1 LQKIINLIS
10 FIIIMIIM
18 EFTTISVSARTRDKL
33 KTYGM
38 KGDTYDKIITR
49 ILEKIDREEFLEE
62 CYQRLSEKNKFI
74 KVSLDEL

>member
-1 LQKIINLIS
+1 MQKIINLIS